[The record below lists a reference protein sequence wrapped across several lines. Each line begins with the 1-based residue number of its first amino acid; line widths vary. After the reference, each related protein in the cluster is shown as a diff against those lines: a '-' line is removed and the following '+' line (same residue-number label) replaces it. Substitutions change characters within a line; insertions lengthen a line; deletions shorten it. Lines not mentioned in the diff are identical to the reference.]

1 MYNRLLTQ
9 HSQRLEGMMSKDWNG
24 NKAATFVTLAASNHS
39 KGEREVNDYY
49 ATEPKAV
56 ELLLQKEKFSSIIL
70 EPSCGEGHI
79 SRVLLDNGYA
89 VKSSDLIDRGFG
101 EVKDFFEVDEFCGD
115 IITNPPYK
123 VALDFVKHS
132 LDIIPEGNKVAMFL
146 KLQFLEGKA
155 RREFYKEN
163 PPKKIYVA
171 SGRLNCA
178 KNGKFEEFKSSAVAY
193 AWFVWEKG
201 YQGSPEID
209 WIN

>member
-1 MYNRLLTQ
+1 MEFKPLF
-9 HSQRLEGMMSKDWNG
+9 E
-24 NKAATFVTLAASNHS
+24 
-39 KGEREVNDYY
+39 KGENKDDF
-49 ATEPKAV
+49 K
-56 ELLLQKEKFSSIIL
+56 KEF
-70 EPSCGEGHI
+70 
-79 SRVLLDNGYA
+79 A
-89 VKSSDLIDRGFG
+89 
-101 EVKDFFEVDEFCGD
+101 EFCGD

-132 LDIIPEGNKVAMFL
+132 LDIIPEGSKVAMFL
-146 KLQFLEGKA
+146 KLQFLKGKA
-155 RREFYKEN
+155 RKEFYKQN

-193 AWFVWEKG
+193 AWFMWEKG

>member
-1 MYNRLLTQ
+1 MTISN
-9 HSQRLEGMMSKDWNG
+9 
-24 NKAATFVTLAASNHS
+24 TFRTLATTTHGI
-39 KGEREVNDYY
+39 GERETNDYY

-56 ELLLQKEKFSSIIL
+56 ELLLEKEKFSKFLL

-79 SRVLLDNGYA
+79 SKVLLEHGYDI
-89 VKSSDLIDRGFG
+89 KSSDLIDRGFG
-101 EVKDFFEVDEFCGD
+101 EVKDFFEIGKFNGD

-132 LDIIPEGNKVAMFL
+132 LEIIPDGNKVAMFL

-155 RREFYKEN
+155 RKEFYKTN

-178 KNGKFEEFKSSAVAY
+178 KNGEFEKYPSSAVAY
-193 AWFVWEKG
+193 AWFVWENG
-201 YQGSPEID
+201 YQGKPEID

>member
-1 MYNRLLTQ
+1 
-9 HSQRLEGMMSKDWNG
+9 MSKDWTG
-24 NKAATFVTLAASNHS
+24 NRIASFATLGANNHS
-39 KGEREVNDYY
+39 DVIREVNDYY
-49 ATEPKAV
+49 ATDPRAV
-56 ELLLQKEKFSSIIL
+56 EMLLEKEKFNSIIL

-79 SRVLLDNGYA
+79 SRVLLDGGYA

-101 EVKDFFEVDEFCGD
+101 DAKDFFEIEEFSGD

-123 VALDFVKHS
+123 IALDFVKHS

-155 RREFYKEN
+155 RKEFYKNN

-171 SGRLNCA
+171 SGRLVCA
-178 KNGKFEEFKSSAVAY
+178 MNGDFEKYKSSAVAY
-193 AWFVWEKG
+193 AWFIWEKG
-201 YQGSPEID
+201 YKGSPEID

>member
-1 MYNRLLTQ
+1 MV
-9 HSQRLEGMMSKDWNG
+9 KDWIG
-24 NKAATFVTLAASNHS
+24 NKPAVFATLGASSHS
-39 KGEREVNDYY
+39 KLKREDNDYY

-56 ELLLQKEKFSSIIL
+56 ELLIEKELFSKNIL

-79 SRVLLDNGYA
+79 SKVLTVNGYD
-89 VKSSDLIDRGFG
+89 VISSDLIDRGFG
-101 EVKDFFEVDEFCGD
+101 EVKDFFEIDNLDGD

-132 LDIIPEGNKVAMFL
+132 LEIIPNGNKVAMFL

-155 RREFYKEN
+155 RKEFYKTN

-178 KNGKFEEFKSSAVAY
+178 KNGEFEKYPSSAVAY

-201 YQGSPEID
+201 YTGKPEID

>member
-1 MYNRLLTQ
+1 M
-9 HSQRLEGMMSKDWNG
+9 
-24 NKAATFVTLAASNHS
+24 
-39 KGEREVNDYY
+39 
-49 ATEPKAV
+49 
-56 ELLLQKEKFSSIIL
+56 
-70 EPSCGEGHI
+70 
-79 SRVLLDNGYA
+79 
-89 VKSSDLIDRGFG
+89 
-101 EVKDFFEVDEFCGD
+101 KDFFEVDEFCGD

-155 RREFYKEN
+155 RKEFYKEN

-201 YQGSPEID
+201 YRGNPEID

>member
-1 MYNRLLTQ
+1 
-9 HSQRLEGMMSKDWNG
+9 MSKDWNG
-24 NKAATFVTLAASNHS
+24 NKAATFATLAASNHS

-79 SRVLLDNGYA
+79 SRVLLDNGYT

-132 LDIIPEGNKVAMFL
+132 LDIIHEGSKVAMFL

-155 RREFYKEN
+155 RKEFYKEN

-193 AWFVWEKG
+193 AWFMWEKG
-201 YQGSPEID
+201 YKGSPKID

>member
-1 MYNRLLTQ
+1 
-9 HSQRLEGMMSKDWNG
+9 MSKDWNG
-24 NKAATFVTLAASNHS
+24 NKAATFATLAASNHS

-56 ELLLQKEKFSSIIL
+56 ELLLQKENFSSIIL

-132 LDIIPEGNKVAMFL
+132 LDIIPEGSKVAMFL

-155 RREFYKEN
+155 RKEFYKEN

-171 SGRLNCA
+171 SGRLICA
-178 KNGKFEEFKSSAVAY
+178 KNGEFEKYTSSAVAY
-193 AWFVWEKG
+193 AWFIWEKG
-201 YQGSPEID
+201 YKGSPKID

>member
-1 MYNRLLTQ
+1 
-9 HSQRLEGMMSKDWNG
+9 MSKDWIG
-24 NKAATFVTLAASNHS
+24 NKPATFVTLGASNHS
-39 KGEREVNDYY
+39 KLERETNDYY

-56 ELLLQKEKFSSIIL
+56 ELLLEKEKFSSNLL

-79 SRVLLDNGYA
+79 SKVLSEHGYN
-89 VKSSDLIDRGFG
+89 VTSSDLISRGFG
-101 EVKDFFEVDEFCGD
+101 DTQDFFDYKYFNGNIV
-115 IITNPPYK
+115 TNPPYK

-132 LDIIPEGNKVAMFL
+132 LKIIPDGNKVAMFL

-155 RREFYKEN
+155 RKEFYKTN

-178 KNGKFEEFKSSAVAY
+178 KNGEFEKYPSSAVAY

-201 YQGSPEID
+201 YQGKPEID

>member
-1 MYNRLLTQ
+1 
-9 HSQRLEGMMSKDWNG
+9 MSKDWNG
-24 NKAATFVTLAASNHS
+24 NKATTFATLAASNHS

-132 LDIIPEGNKVAMFL
+132 LDIIPEGSKVAMFL

-155 RREFYKEN
+155 RKEFYKEN

-193 AWFVWEKG
+193 AWFMWEKG

>member
-1 MYNRLLTQ
+1 
-9 HSQRLEGMMSKDWNG
+9 MSKDWNG
-24 NKAATFVTLAASNHS
+24 NKATTFVTLGASNHS

-155 RREFYKEN
+155 RKEFYKEN

-171 SGRLNCA
+171 SGRLHCA

>member
-1 MYNRLLTQ
+1 MTD
-9 HSQRLEGMMSKDWNG
+9 KDWIG
-24 NKAATFVTLAASNHS
+24 NKEATFATLGASNHS
-39 KGEREVNDYY
+39 DGEREVNDYY

-56 ELLLQKEKFSSIIL
+56 ELLLEKETFNKHVL

-79 SRVLLDNGYA
+79 SNVLVEHDYD
-89 VKSSDLIDRGFG
+89 VESYDLIDRGYG
-101 EVKDFFEVDEFCGD
+101 GVQDFFNIKEFNGD

-123 VALDFVKHS
+123 LAVQFVQHAI
-132 LDIIPEGNKVAMFL
+132 DIVPIGNKVAMFL

-155 RREFYKEN
+155 RRKFFNIN
-163 PPKKIYVA
+163 PPKTVYVA

-178 KNGKFEEFKSSAVAY
+178 KNGEFDKQKSSAVAY

-201 YQGSPEID
+201 YTGKPEIE

>member
-1 MYNRLLTQ
+1 
-9 HSQRLEGMMSKDWNG
+9 MSKDWNG
-24 NKAATFVTLAASNHS
+24 NKAATFATLAASNHS

-101 EVKDFFEVDEFCGD
+101 EVKDYFEVDEFCGD

-155 RREFYKEN
+155 RKEFYKEN

-193 AWFVWEKG
+193 AWFMWEKG

>member
-1 MYNRLLTQ
+1 
-9 HSQRLEGMMSKDWNG
+9 MSKDWNG
-24 NKAATFVTLAASNHS
+24 NKAATFATLAASNHS

-155 RREFYKEN
+155 RKEFYKEN

-193 AWFVWEKG
+193 AWFMWEKG

>member
-1 MYNRLLTQ
+1 
-9 HSQRLEGMMSKDWNG
+9 MSKDWNG
-24 NKAATFVTLAASNHS
+24 NKAATFVTLGASNHS

-132 LDIIPEGNKVAMFL
+132 LDIIPEGSKVAMFL

-155 RREFYKEN
+155 RKEFYKEN

>member
-1 MYNRLLTQ
+1 MSEFVSNTMRTLGTST
-9 HSQRLEGMMSKDWNG
+9 HALEG
-24 NKAATFVTLAASNHS
+24 
-39 KGEREVNDYY
+39 RENDDYY
-49 ATEPKAV
+49 ATDPKAV
-56 ELLLQKEKFSSIIL
+56 KLLLEKEKFNSIVF

-89 VKSSDLIDRGFG
+89 VKSSDLINRGFG

-123 VALDFVKHS
+123 IALDFVKHS

-155 RREFYKEN
+155 RKEFYKEN

>member
-1 MYNRLLTQ
+1 MSEFVSNTMRTLGTST
-9 HSQRLEGMMSKDWNG
+9 HALEG
-24 NKAATFVTLAASNHS
+24 
-39 KGEREVNDYY
+39 RENDDYY
-49 ATEPKAV
+49 ATDPKAV
-56 ELLLQKEKFSSIIL
+56 KLLLEKEKFSSIIL

-89 VKSSDLIDRGFG
+89 VKSSDLINRGFG
-101 EVKDFFEVDEFCGD
+101 EVQDFFETDEFNGD

-123 VALDFVKHS
+123 MALDFVKHS
-132 LDIIPEGNKVAMFL
+132 LNIIQEGNKVAMFL

-155 RREFYKEN
+155 RKEFYKNN

>member
-1 MYNRLLTQ
+1 MA
-9 HSQRLEGMMSKDWNG
+9 KDWTG
-24 NKAATFVTLAASNHS
+24 NKHATFVTLGASNHS
-39 KGEREVNDYY
+39 KLEREENDYY

-56 ELLLQKEKFSSIIL
+56 ELLLEKEKFSINLL

-79 SRVLLDNGYA
+79 SKVLSEHGYN
-89 VKSSDLIDRGFG
+89 VTSSDLISRGFG
-101 EVKDFFEVDEFCGD
+101 NTQDFFDYKYFNGN

-132 LDIIPEGNKVAMFL
+132 LEIIPDGNKVAMFL

-155 RREFYKEN
+155 RKEFYKTN

-178 KNGKFEEFKSSAVAY
+178 KNGEFEKYPSSAVAY

-201 YQGSPEID
+201 YQGKPEID

>member
-1 MYNRLLTQ
+1 
-9 HSQRLEGMMSKDWNG
+9 MSKDWNG
-24 NKAATFVTLAASNHS
+24 NKAATFATLAASNHS

-101 EVKDFFEVDEFCGD
+101 EVKDFFEFDKFCGD

-132 LDIIPEGNKVAMFL
+132 LDIIPEGSKVAMFL

-155 RREFYKEN
+155 RKEFYKEN

-193 AWFVWEKG
+193 AWFMWEKG